1 MRGALPPSPPFP
13 SPMRIVI
20 TNLSIS
26 SNCIQGLLKHKLC
39 KTRRVVY
46 NVDKT
51 IYNSIDEPS
60 YMHIFTYDLVPVF
73 ENYN

>member
-1 MRGALPPSPPFP
+1 MRGAIPPSLPFP
-13 SPMRIVI
+13 LPMLIVI

-26 SNCIQGLLKHKLC
+26 SNCIQGLLKHELC
-39 KTRRVVY
+39 KTRIGFY

-60 YMHIFTYDLVPVF
+60 YMCIFTYDLVPVF